1 LGEFPGKGLHF
12 KVIAAGKQTVRRPKY
27 QHERA
32 PNRRKFMEATLN
44 HAAQSD
50 SQTDHDSLMS
60 DLEKLSI
67 EELAMV
73 GGGQGMFSVDL

>member
-1 LGEFPGKGLHF
+1 MET
-12 KVIAAGKQTVRRPKY
+12 TVLTTVTTTS
-27 QHERA
+27 E
-32 PNRRKFMEATLN
+32 
-44 HAAQSD
+44 
-50 SQTDHDSLMS
+50 TDDNLMS